1 MKTMKKLSIVA
12 LVCVMC
18 VLLGVMVS
26 AETAVEYTVTPSASE
41 LCVSSSDQKVT
52 LTVEIDSASTVGLV
66 GMTVT
71 FQDGCDWSI
80 DSITNSTLG
89 FKEDNYN
96 LSTGEIV
103 WITDKDYAVD
113 YENVTLLASIVVN
126 IPANTPAG
134 DYVISVNDIEVGNDG
149 GYTMLNAKST
159 TASTTI
165 TIGHDWEDATYSWS
179 EDGKTCTA
187 ERVCARDESHKE
199 TENVNATGAVKTPAT
214 CTVKGWTTYTANFE
228 AEWAVDGQTK
238 TIQDVAT
245 NAANHESAEIEYV
258 DNAGDTHTVK
268 HVCCGATEVPVE
280 HTYNQENDTKCVCGA
295 VKPVTNVSVT
305 YKGAALA
312 NAYTVEGQVVTVTF
326 ASACKIGYWDA
337 TNNKYVAI
345 AAVANPDGSYSFTI
359 PAGITEVLLVV
370 KGDANTDGSITMA
383 DATRTRA
390 AYNSKITLNAEQQF
404 AANVNTDDTVTI
416 ADATRIR
423 AAFNNK
429 VVLTWG

>member
-1 MKTMKKLSIVA
+1 MKLIKKLSIAVVA
-12 LVCVMC
+12 LAMC
-18 VLLGVMVS
+18 LLLGVTVFAVDSTEVIYS
-26 AETAVEYTVTPSASE
+26 AEFDKEP
-41 LCVSSSDQKVT
+41 LCVSDSTQKIK
-52 LTVEIDSASTVGLV
+52 LTVTTNTNVEFTSFDALVTVPEGWKIT
-66 GMTVT
+66 GVT
-71 FQDGCDWSI
+71 SDWFSVEKMICDKRVISDREWR
-80 DSITNSTLG
+80 
-89 FKEDNYN
+89 
-96 LSTGEIV
+96 IV
-103 WITDKDYAVD
+103 CYHDEVN
-113 YENVTLLASIVVN
+113 NVT
-126 IPANTPAG
+126 
-134 DYVISVNDIEVGNDG
+134 
-149 GYTMLNAKST
+149 
-159 TASTTI
+159 
-165 TIGHDWEDATYSWS
+165 
-179 EDGKTCTA
+179 
-187 ERVCARDESHKE
+187 
-199 TENVNATGAVKTPAT
+199 
-214 CTVKGWTTYTANFE
+214 
-228 AEWAVDGQTK
+228 
-238 TIQDVAT
+238 T
-245 NAANHESAEIEYV
+245 NKLAEIEIEIPAEATAEAYTIDFAINDIARAVYEGDVLQDIATWVEDKDITVDFSLIDHSFTTKPSGSIASEADCENAAQYYV
-258 DNAGDTHTVK
+258 QCDNCDVVSADKKVSVGEAKGHAYPATPSSYTDNKDGTHTANY
-268 HVCCGATEVPVE
+268 VCGNDATHTRSDAPVE